1 MVLAACRR
9 DGAWSDGRLK
19 AEIRENGLSRA
30 DAALCTHICYGVM
43 QNMSLLDFYLA
54 HYCTMSLKKLEPQVL
69 DILRAGAYQIIYLDK
84 IPDSAAVNEA
94 VKAAKR
100 LKNPRAAGLVNGVL
114 RTISR
119 EKERLP
125 ALNCATKQEYLA
137 LKYSHPLW
145 LVRRLYDIYGRQD
158 CEKLLAADNEPAP
171 TTVQV
176 NTLRCGE
183 EEAVR
188 SLEEQGVAVE
198 KHPFLP
204 GCLILK
210 NTGDMEKLGAFAQ
223 GLIQPQD
230 AAARLAVLAADPKPG
245 MRIVDGCSAPGGKS
259 FASAM
264 LMEDRGDIRAF
275 DIHEHKIA
283 LIEKGAR
290 RLGITII
297 RGEQNDARNV
307 KNELRDWADIVIA
320 DVPCSGMGTI
330 RKKPD
335 VRFKKE
341 QDVDA
346 MPPLQLQILTALSK
360 YAKPGGTVLYSTCT
374 ILPEE
379 NEKVVEKFLE
389 ENSNFSLESFTL
401 PGVGETAGYVTLLP
415 HIHGTD
421 GFFICRLRRNT

>member
-43 QNMSLLDFYLA
+43 QNMSMLDFYLA

-84 IPDSAAVNEA
+84 VPDSAAVNEA

-125 ALNCATKQEYLA
+125 ALNCATKQE
-137 LKYSHPLW
+137 
-145 LVRRLYDIYGRQD
+145 
-158 CEKLLAADNEPAP
+158 
-171 TTVQV
+171 
-176 NTLRCGE
+176 CGE

-204 GCLILK
+204 DCLILK
-210 NTGDMEKLGAFAQ
+210 NTGDMEKLRAFAQ

-307 KNELRDWADIVIA
+307 KDELRDWADIVIA

-360 YAKPGGTVLYSTCT
+360 HAKPGGTVLYSTCT

-401 PGVGETAGYVTLLP
+401 PGIGETAGYVTLLP